1 MLTQTLQARMFQ
13 DMFVLGVPL
22 LEKILQPILVVGGD
36 PEMLI
41 DHSVLREDAMRREL
55 ARMDQLSA

>member
-1 MLTQTLQARMFQ
+1 MKTQMFQ

-22 LEKILQPILVVGGD
+22 LEKILRPIVGD

-41 DHSVLREDAMRREL
+41 NL
-55 ARMDQLSA
+55 ASCERTR